1 MIGTIAEFATV
12 IVADVGISSMGA
24 TLMTALTPANAK
36 TFEKVCILAGGTAL
50 TGVACNEANK
60 YIHDYYENGK
70 AVIKV
75 LKDRKAKKKE
85 EKEEKPVM
93 KVAEKE
99 EVKEPKEKK

>member
-1 MIGTIAEFATV
+1 MTIGTVAEFAT
-12 IVADVGISSMGA
+12 IMVADVGISSMGA

-60 YIHDYYENGK
+60 YIHDYFENGK

-85 EKEEKPVM
+85 EKEKPVM
-93 KVAEKE
+93 KVVDTE
-99 EVKEPKEKK
+99 EPNK

>member
-1 MIGTIAEFATV
+1 MTIGTVAEFAT
-12 IVADVGISSMGA
+12 IMVADVGISSMGA

-85 EKEEKPVM
+85 EKEKPVM
-93 KVAEKE
+93 KVVDTE
-99 EVKEPKEKK
+99 EPNK

>member
-1 MIGTIAEFATV
+1 MTIGTIAEFAT
-12 IVADVGISSMGA
+12 IMVADVGISSMGA

-36 TFEKVCILAGGTAL
+36 TAEKVCVLIGGTAL

-60 YIHDYYENGK
+60 YIHDYFENGK

-75 LKDRKAKKKE
+75 LKDRKAKK
-85 EKEEKPVM
+85 KEEKPVM